1 MATTGTA
8 TLRGFDSYRVSLGDE
23 MRGER
28 ASLGKSLL
36 DVQRDLRIK
45 AAHIDAIENSNPG
58 AVPYKGF
65 VTGYVRAY
73 ARYLGMDEDVVLRRF
88 CAESGFEPTGV
99 SAGRA
104 ADLRAADGRA
114 AGGRSGAGSG
124 NRRDDLDAVI
134 AGSRL
139 AAASRSASVSAD
151 LGSTLRGLGSLS
163 VLLALVGGLGYG
175 AWSLLENIQRVDFAP
190 LPQAPDALAAAPDLD
205 AMTRIARAGAVPAP
219 IIDAAALAA
228 VYAMQEVAPPRL
240 EARDGPISA
249 LDPASSGVY
258 AAAPQAPAG
267 DPASVPLD
275 PAFAAAV
282 EQAVDTVLAEAQA
295 APVAAA
301 SAAPVHTGVALVA
314 ESEAWVR
321 VRNATGGVMHE
332 TLMQPGEVWRAPQ
345 GAEGLTL
352 RAGNAGGV
360 YLEIDGARFGP
371 LGRPGGVVSNVLLDA
386 EAVRRVFP
394 AADAPAA
401 APLVTAERTALA
413 TP

>member
-45 AAHIDAIENSNPG
+45 AAHIDAIENSDPG

-88 CAESGFEPTGV
+88 CEESGFEPGNGALAQNGAQKAGAPRRD
-99 SAGRA
+99 SA
-104 ADLRAADGRA
+104 A
-114 AGGRSGAGSG
+114 AGA
-124 NRRDDLDAVI
+124 RRDDLDAVI

-139 AAASRSASVSAD
+139 AAASRSASVNAD
-151 LGSTLRGLGSLS
+151 LGATLRGLGSLA
-163 VLLALVGGLGYG
+163 VLATLVGGLGYG

-228 VYAMQEVAPPRL
+228 VYAMQEVAPPRM
-240 EARDGPISA
+240 EMRDGPISA
-249 LDPASSGVY
+249 LDPARSGVY
-258 AAAPQAPAG
+258 AAAPQAPGG
-267 DPASVPLD
+267 DALSLPLD
-275 PAFAAAV
+275 PALAAAVAAAV
-282 EQAVDTVLAEAQA
+282 ETVLAESDSAA
-295 APVAAA
+295 APVG
-301 SAAPVHTGVALVA
+301 AAPGAPKGVALVA
-314 ESEAWVR
+314 DGDAWVR
-321 VRNATGGVMHE
+321 VRNATGGVVHE
-332 TLMQPGEVWRAPQ
+332 ALMKAGQVWRAPE

-360 YLEIDGARFGP
+360 FLEVDGARYGP
-371 LGRPGGVVSNVLLDA
+371 LGQPGAVVSNILLDA
-386 EAVRRVFP
+386 EAVRRVFSVAGASRPEP
-394 AADAPAA
+394 AAGVAQ
-401 APLVTAERTALA
+401 TALA

>member
-45 AAHIDAIENSNPG
+45 AAHIDAIENSNPD

-88 CAESGFEPTGV
+88 CEESGFEPAT
-99 SAGRA
+99 APA
-104 ADLRAADGRA
+104 A
-114 AGGRSGAGSG
+114 RSGARQAGAQQGGALQSG
-124 NRRDDLDAVI
+124 GRRDDLDAVI

-139 AAASRSASVSAD
+139 AAASRSASMSAD
-151 LGSTLRGLGSLS
+151 LGSTLRGLGSLA
-163 VLLALVGGLGYG
+163 VLLSLVGGLGYG

-190 LPQAPDALAAAPDLD
+190 LPQAPDALSEAPDLD

-258 AAAPQAPAG
+258 AAAPKAPSG
-267 DPASVPLD
+267 DAASVPLD
-275 PAFAAAV
+275 PAFAAAID
-282 EQAVDTVLAEAQA
+282 QAVETVLAEVDPAPADAPAA
-295 APVAAA
+295 AP
-301 SAAPVHTGVALVA
+301 APKGVALVA
-314 ESEAWVR
+314 ESDAWVR
-321 VRNATGGVMHE
+321 VRNATGGVVHE
-332 TLMQPGEVWRAPQ
+332 TLMKAGQVWRAPE

-360 YLEIDGARFGP
+360 YLEVDGARYGP
-371 LGRPGGVVSNVLLDA
+371 LGQPGAVVSNILLDA
-386 EAVRRVFP
+386 QSVRRVFP
-394 AADAPAA
+394 VSGAIGAA
-401 APLVTAERTALA
+401 ASVGVERTALA

>member
-88 CAESGFEPTGV
+88 CEESGFDPGNGALAQNGAQK
-99 SAGRA
+99 AGAPRRDYA
-104 ADLRAADGRA
+104 A
-114 AGGRSGAGSG
+114 AGA
-124 NRRDDLDAVI
+124 RRDDLDAVI

-139 AAASRSASVSAD
+139 AAASRSASVNAD
-151 LGSTLRGLGSLS
+151 LGATLRGLGSLA
-163 VLLALVGGLGYG
+163 VLATLVGGLGYG

-205 AMTRIARAGAVPAP
+205 AMTRVARAGAVPAP

>member
-240 EARDGPISA
+240 EMRDGPISA
-249 LDPASSGVY
+249 LDPARSGVY
-258 AAAPQAPAG
+258 AAAPQAPGG
-267 DPASVPLD
+267 DALSVPLD
-275 PAFAAAV
+275 PALAAAVAAAV
-282 EQAVDTVLAEAQA
+282 ETVLAESDSAA
-295 APVAAA
+295 APVGV
-301 SAAPVHTGVALVA
+301 APGAPKGVALVA
-314 ESEAWVR
+314 DGDAWVR
-321 VRNATGGVMHE
+321 VRNATGGVVHE
-332 TLMQPGEVWRAPQ
+332 ALMKAGQVWRAPE

-360 YLEIDGARFGP
+360 FLEVDGARYGP
-371 LGRPGGVVSNVLLDA
+371 LGQPGAVVSNILLDA
-386 EAVRRVFP
+386 EAVRRVFSVAGASRPEP
-394 AADAPAA
+394 AAGVAQ
-401 APLVTAERTALA
+401 TALA